1 MTAAASEVR
10 HRAPATSQCHE
21 LCDAPNTLSV
31 LRDRRGNLL
40 PSWRF
45 FHTRYLHPGAT
56 RWTRCR
62 GEHTRTMARK
72 KTGTLWLILHLTQ
85 LVPSTLRASRQR
97 AAGAGEDVEVAPGEV
112 EQQASWVEVE
122 ARILRATLLQ

>member
-1 MTAAASEVR
+1 
-10 HRAPATSQCHE
+10 
-21 LCDAPNTLSV
+21 
-31 LRDRRGNLL
+31 
-40 PSWRF
+40 
-45 FHTRYLHPGAT
+45 
-56 RWTRCR
+56 
-62 GEHTRTMARK
+62 MARK